1 MDSSVHFLRVSQRKN
16 PKRGTE
22 VQEYQVHCVKSTQ
35 ETLMTLEHST
45 EGDPS
50 NVAGTISSGFERTGH
65 LVSSITNLLLKDWID
80 TLLNEQDTLY
90 LD

>member
-1 MDSSVHFLRVSQRKN
+1 MEN
-16 PKRGTE
+16 
-22 VQEYQVHCVKSTQ
+22 
-35 ETLMTLEHST
+35 ST

-50 NVAGTISSGFERTGH
+50 NVAGTISSGFEQTGH
-65 LVSSITNLLLKDWID
+65 VLSSITNLLLKDWID